1 MTPIRVVHA
10 DDHAVVRAGIRAMLE
25 GLGGIEIVG
34 QATNGREALA
44 LVEQHQPDV
53 LLIDISMPEM
63 NGLEA
68 TTRVVK
74 EFPNVRVIII
84 SMHDAEEYVWQALK
98 AGATG
103 YLLKDAAPS
112 ELDLAIKTVL
122 NGQTY
127 LTSSV
132 SKEVVETYMQR
143 LGTEANVADVLT
155 PRQREILQLIAE
167 GKALKEIARLLHLSV
182 KTVET
187 HRTMLMSRLDIH
199 DTAGLVRYAMRRG
212 MIPPAT

>member
-1 MTPIRVVHA
+1 MTPIRLVHA

-53 LLIDISMPEM
+53 LLMDISMPEM

-84 SMHDAEEYVWQALK
+84 SMHNAEEYVWQALK

-103 YLLKDAAPS
+103 YLLKDAEPS

-122 NGQTY
+122 NGKTY
-127 LTSSV
+127 LTPSV
-132 SKEVVETYMQR
+132 SQEVVETYMQR
-143 LGTEANVADVLT
+143 LGNEANVADVLT

-167 GKALKEIARLLHLSV
+167 GQALKQIARLLNLSV
-182 KTVET
+182 KTVES
-187 HRTMLMSRLDIH
+187 HRTMLMNRLDIR

-212 MIPPAT
+212 MIAPAT

>member
-1 MTPIRVVHA
+1 MPSIKVVLA

-34 QATNGREALA
+34 QAINGREALA
-44 LVEQHQPDV
+44 LVEQHQPD
-53 LLIDISMPEM
+53 LLLTDISMPEM

-74 EFPNVRVIII
+74 NFPNVRVIIM
-84 SMHDAEEYVWQALK
+84 SMHTAEEYVWQALK
-98 AGATG
+98 AGASG
-103 YLLKDAAPS
+103 YLLKDAEPA
-112 ELDLAIKTVL
+112 ELDLAIKAVL
-122 NGQTY
+122 SGTTY
-127 LTSSV
+127 LAPSV
-132 SKEVVETYMQR
+132 SKDVVESYMHR
-143 LGTEANVADVLT
+143 LGSEANVADVLT

-167 GKALKEIARLLHLSV
+167 GMALKEIAKLLHLSV

-187 HRTMLMSRLDIH
+187 HRTTLMNRLDIH
-199 DTAGLVRYAMRRG
+199 DTPGLVRYAMHRG